1 MQEVYE
7 PIDPQTVEVV
17 LLTIDNAPWVVK
29 WCKGWVIY
37 GVGVEVPT
45 LREKVPAAYGMY
57 VVRKMNGDF
66 IVMTKEELERKYRRK
81 TC

>member
-1 MQEVYE
+1 MIEVYE

-17 LLTIDNAPWVVK
+17 LLTPDSAPWVVK

-45 LREKVPAAYGMY
+45 LKGRILAAHGMY
-57 VVRKMNGDF
+57 VVRKRNGDF
-66 IVMTKEELERKYRRK
+66 IVMTQEELERKYRRK
-81 TC
+81 NA